1 MKRSSI
7 IILSIICIATT
18 AIIGPYISHIISD
31 QKEPDLVITSFGQ
44 SDNGY
49 VGRDVVFEMDLSNQG
64 AVTAKNC
71 MVTIFD
77 GRQGSQPMPS
87 QFFDVTPTSNNTP
100 VKIKSG
106 IYNNTG
112 IYQVKAE
119 LGCSNTRS
127 QSTSFTLQVAQ

>member
-1 MKRSSI
+1 MKKSSI
-7 IILSIICIATT
+7 IILAISCIATT
-18 AIIGPYISHIISD
+18 AIIAPYILHIIAN
-31 QKEPDLVITSFGQ
+31 QKEPDLVITGFWQ
-44 SDNGY
+44 LDNGY
-49 VGRDVVFEMDLSNQG
+49 VGRDVIFEMDLSNHG

-71 MVTIFD
+71 IVTIFD

-87 QFFDVTPTSNNTP
+87 QFFDVKPAPNNTP

-106 IYNNTG
+106 IHNDTG